1 MRLCLKLLMLFATLA
16 AAMTTLAQTAPTT
29 MNFQGRLTRLDG
41 KPLPDGQYVVT
52 LRLWK
57 DLTST
62 NGSDLLITWQ
72 NLSVQVRSGVF
83 STALPNLTEAVL
95 AGGVAY
101 LEIEPSGQAPLSPRV
116 PLLSVP
122 YAVLAGTVFDGAI
135 GTQKLANSAVSSPK
149 LAVDKDSLGRVSG
162 GIAQVG
168 NDSIKIGTDGP
179 SYRLHVSGGAS
190 PGIFVGDH
198 GGGAWLGNWSN
209 GGDAVLRQT
218 VPGKGIMLM
227 VGNGINAFSV
237 SPEGNVYVAQQL
249 GVGTGSPTAKVD
261 VVETGDVAIQ
271 ARNIGGSDIVMVAR
285 DSFAQIGPNS
295 SHTLFVGQIGAAAL
309 AVTPNQRVGIGLPSP
324 DFALHVRT
332 PGATVST
339 VLENLAGPMLE
350 AHAATGGGWVGTR
363 NNYPMYLGANYTTPL
378 TILPNGMVGI
388 GTTSP
393 QHTLDV
399 NGFGRFQSVVTGG
412 LGTPTGELRI
422 QAFDN
427 GKVIIGGFSQPGLE
441 VYGPF
446 FTNDTTPSKPMGG
459 SGENWDVSSDRR
471 LKTDI
476 HPLRGALDTLL
487 ELSGVTFKKKSDPN
501 GATITGFIAQ
511 DVQKVKPN
519 WVSEG
524 DDGYL
529 RVGMGGFNAYV
540 VEAFRD
546 QQRTI
551 VQLRQENTRIH
562 LALTQLQREMQQIK
576 DSIRTKGRN
585 Q

>member
-1 MRLCLKLLMLFATLA
+1 MRSFAKLFYVLA
-16 AAMTTLAQTAPTT
+16 AFALAAIVFAQTAPTSI
-29 MNFQGRLTRLDG
+29 NFQGRLTRLDG
-41 KPLPDGQYVVT
+41 KPLPDGQYTVT
-52 LRLWK
+52 IRLWK

-62 NGSDLLITWQ
+62 NSNDLLITWPS
-72 NLSVQVRSGVF
+72 LSVQVRSGVF
-83 STALPNLTEAVL
+83 ATALPNLTEAVL

-101 LEIEPSGQAPLSPRV
+101 LEIEPAGQAPLSPRV

-122 YAVLAGTVFDGAI
+122 YAVLAGTVFDNSI
-135 GTQKLANSAVSSPK
+135 GTAKLKDNAVTSGKLASDPQSLSRISGDLMSAEG
-149 LAVDKDSLGRVSG
+149 DRVR
-162 GIAQVG
+162 IG
-168 NDSIKIGTDGP
+168 NHGP
-179 SYRLHVSGGAS
+179 SYRLEVSGGTS
-190 PGIFVGDH
+190 PGIFVSDH
-198 GGGAWLGNWSN
+198 GGGLWLGTWPTS
-209 GGDAVLRQT
+209 GDATIRQT
-218 VPGKGIMLM
+218 TPGKGIMLM
-227 VGNGINAFSV
+227 VGAGINAFSV
-237 SPEGNVYVAQQL
+237 TPGGNVFVAQQL

-261 VVETGDVAIQ
+261 VVEAGDVALQ
-271 ARNIGGSDIVMVAR
+271 VRNTNGSDIAMVAQ
-285 DSFAQIGPNS
+285 DSYAQIGPIS

-309 AVTPNQRVGIGLPSP
+309 SVTPNQRVGIGLPSP

-332 PGATVST
+332 PGSTVSS

-350 AHAATGGGWVGTR
+350 AHAATSGGWIGTR

-378 TILPNGMVGI
+378 TILPNGMIGI

-399 NGFGRFQSVVTGG
+399 NGFGRFQTVVTGG
-412 LGTPTGELRI
+412 IGTPTGELRI

-540 VEAFRD
+540 VEAFRE
-546 QQRTI
+546 QQQTI
-551 VQLRQENTRIH
+551 AQLRKENSQIRS
-562 LALTQLQREMQQIK
+562 ALTELQQEVQQIK
-576 DSIRTKGRN
+576 ASLRSKGRL